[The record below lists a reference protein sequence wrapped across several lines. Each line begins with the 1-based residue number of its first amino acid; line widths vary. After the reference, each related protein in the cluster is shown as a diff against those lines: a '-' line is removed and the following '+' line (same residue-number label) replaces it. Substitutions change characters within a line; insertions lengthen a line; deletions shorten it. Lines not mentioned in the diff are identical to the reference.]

1 MAVGYTRGRKPDEE
15 WCRVAKVQAVDGLRI
30 GMTEELDATMEI
42 IKEFDDD
49 TEASEFCSEY
59 AKESGIPEFDN
70 DVDVY

>member
-1 MAVGYTRGRKPDEE
+1 MAKWSV
-15 WCRVAKVQAVDGLRI
+15 VKVQAIDGLRI
-30 GMTEELDATMEI
+30 GMTEKLDDTMEV

-49 TEASEFCSEY
+49 TEASKFCGEY